1 MARQNGSALR
11 GAWLFVVAGALAA
24 PASAFAQDNGI
35 FLGASFADVSADY
48 GWRNSLLAAPADE
61 DSSGFKLIGGVRP
74 FDHFAI
80 EADYADF
87 GTTKAELSI
96 VCIAMVGYPCPNR
109 ASIDTRAV
117 SVSMLG
123 FVTLPLIDIYGR
135 VGVARWEAD
144 GDVRFTSAGNGL
156 SMPTTREGTDP
167 VLGVGVQFRFAS
179 MALRAEY
186 EHFEILNDSAGV
198 VSVGLT
204 YTFL

>member
-1 MARQNGSALR
+1 MASHASHFLR
-11 GAWLFVVAGALAA
+11 VVVPLFLLAA
-24 PASAFAQDNGI
+24 PSIVRSQDNGI
-35 FLGASFADVSADY
+35 FLGATLADVSGDY
-48 GWRNSLLAAPADE
+48 GWRNSLLAASADE
-61 DSSGFKLIGGVRP
+61 DTSGFKLIGGVRP
-74 FDHFAI
+74 LDHFAI

-87 GTTKAELSI
+87 GTTKADLSI

-109 ASIDTRAV
+109 ASIDTSAV

-135 VGVARWEAD
+135 VGVARWQAD

-156 SMPTTREGTDP
+156 SVPTTREGTDP

-186 EHFEILNDSAGV
+186 EHFKILDDSADV
-198 VSVGLT
+198 ISVGLT